1 MPRRIASVKGG
12 LKDAAQ
18 LIIMLCFEL
27 SSSIVLSSEN
37 VPWMMFVFPRPVR
50 ASSRAVLRRKAV
62 KVYCG

>member
-18 LIIMLCFEL
+18 FIIMLCVEL

-37 VPWMMFVFPRPVR
+37 VPWMMSMFPRLVR

-62 KVYCG
+62 NL